1 MFKDV
6 ILFIYIYTMHLKKM
20 LSYFEEPKIIPYIR
34 NEILKTR
41 I

>member
-1 MFKDV
+1 M
-6 ILFIYIYTMHLKKM
+6 LFYLYIYTMHLKKM